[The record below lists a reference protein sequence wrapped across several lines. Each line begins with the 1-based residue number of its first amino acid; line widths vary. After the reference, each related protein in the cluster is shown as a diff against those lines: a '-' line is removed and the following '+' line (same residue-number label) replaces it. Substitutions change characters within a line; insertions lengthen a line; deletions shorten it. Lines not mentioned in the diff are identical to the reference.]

1 MNSLSLTKYITVA
14 MQRLRALKDHAKTAV
29 KAGAQAVLA
38 FLRRIDILSEN
49 RPVSAAQE
57 ALLLILAPLITFASV
72 YILTSIYG
80 VGYAS
85 GCNSASNFFANLL
98 FRPEK
103 PSTCQSVPFISDVPT
118 VILSLT
124 CPFAMVAYRLL
135 RRRINRIV
143 PALCE
148 TGLVQQPALKDEL
161 TKAVDRLESAVDLT
175 LQRKLVLFAVTAAM
189 TTWLYVRN
197 LLYGHLFS
205 ILAISRKGVS
215 NEAELRSSW
224 WANYHH
230 HLFLAA
236 LCIFIGTVGVY
247 YAFRAGWL
255 YLILGAMLMKKRKAT
270 PSALHFDYVP
280 RWKDKSYGWSP
291 VTGALFVLYLSTV
304 NFAISMVA
312 VFDMLQNRQW
322 TIGVAAFFAV
332 LGIVAD
338 LTIVLSSF
346 FMMLGAHKGVQL
358 RLRDS
363 LVQGMKH
370 SPGQAD
376 PLEYT
381 IAATDL
387 ASWRTVPVA
396 SLSATTLKVIP
407 GIYAFI
413 QFVIRVLP
421 LKH

>member
-1 MNSLSLTKYITVA
+1 MTSLSLTKYITVG
-14 MQRLRALKDHAKTAV
+14 MQRLRTLKEQAKKAV
-29 KAGAQAVLA
+29 RAGAQTVLA

-49 RPVSAAQE
+49 RPVSGVQE
-57 ALLLILAPLITFASV
+57 ALLLIVIPLITFAAV
-72 YILTSIYG
+72 YILTSLDG
-80 VGYAS
+80 VGYRP
-85 GCNSASNFFANLL
+85 GCNSASNFFDNLL
-98 FRPEK
+98 FRPGK
-103 PSTCQSVPFISDVPT
+103 LSTCQSVPFISDVPT

-135 RRRINRIV
+135 RRRITWIV

-161 TKAVDRLESAVDLT
+161 TKEVDRLESAVDLT
-175 LQRKLVLFAVTAAM
+175 LQKRLVLFVVTAAM
-189 TTWLYVRN
+189 VTWLYARN
-197 LLYGHLFS
+197 LVYGHLFS
-205 ILAISRKGVS
+205 ILATSRKGVS
-215 NEAELRSSW
+215 NEAKLRSSW

-255 YLILGAMLMKKRKAT
+255 YLKLGAMLMKKRKST
-270 PSALHFDYVP
+270 PSGLHFDYVP

-291 VTGALFVLYLSTV
+291 VTGALFVIYISTV
-304 NFAISMVA
+304 NFAVSMVA
-312 VFDMLQNRQW
+312 VFDMLQSRQW
-322 TIGVAAFFAV
+322 TIGVAAFFAA

-338 LTIVLSSF
+338 LVIVLSSF
-346 FMMLGAHKGVQL
+346 FMMLGAHDGVQR

-363 LVQGMKH
+363 LVKGIKQG
-370 SPGQAD
+370 PGQAD
-376 PLEYT
+376 QLEYT
-381 IAATDL
+381 IAAQDL
-387 ASWRTVPVA
+387 SSWRTIPVA
-396 SLSATTLKVIP
+396 SISATTLKVIP

-413 QFVIRVLP
+413 QFIIRVLP